1 MRPQI
6 VGALMHEIECILNE
20 YLSFNWDR
28 LDDVLAA
35 NMHLLRAD
43 GLACPWKSA
52 PSLEVRGCM
61 RGAAGTTPLFAES
74 QVEISAY
81 CGCVRVTVANDMP
94 NTSPAIQVVAGEAGI
109 APHWALHS

>member
-1 MRPQI
+1 MAGVGQI

-35 NMHLLRAD
+35 NMHLLREN

-52 PSLEVRGCM
+52 PSLEARPPC
-61 RGAAGTTPLFAES
+61 
-74 QVEISAY
+74 
-81 CGCVRVTVANDMP
+81 
-94 NTSPAIQVVAGEAGI
+94 
-109 APHWALHS
+109 